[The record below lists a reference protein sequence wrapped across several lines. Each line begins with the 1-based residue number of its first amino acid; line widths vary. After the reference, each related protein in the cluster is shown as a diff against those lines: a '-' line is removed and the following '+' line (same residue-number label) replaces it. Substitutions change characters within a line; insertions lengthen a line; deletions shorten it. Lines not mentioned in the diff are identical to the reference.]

1 MINFSVETGPQNV
14 VCVTSSSG
22 TTTYSLPSD
31 FQLLIH
37 ILHKDR
43 SAPDEYHLY
52 KKGNPSQPQHHGEHT
67 VQTESVAMRLRYSQ

>member
-1 MINFSVETGPQNV
+1 MIFSVETGPTNLV
-14 VCVTSSSG
+14 NVTSSTGSV
-22 TTTYSLPSD
+22 TYSLPND

-52 KKGNPSQPQHHGEHT
+52 KKGNPTEPELHGEH
-67 VQTESVAMRLRYSQ
+67 VVHTESVALRLRYSK